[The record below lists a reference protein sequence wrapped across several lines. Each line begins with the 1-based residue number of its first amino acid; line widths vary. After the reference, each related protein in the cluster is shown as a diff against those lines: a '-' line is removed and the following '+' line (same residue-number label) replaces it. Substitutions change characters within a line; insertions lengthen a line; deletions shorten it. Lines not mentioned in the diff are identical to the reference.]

1 MVFKMQ
7 LIGKVKFFDKK
18 KGFGFVTVGNQDYFA
33 HIKAVK
39 TGEKDLI
46 EGQQVQF
53 IPSEGT
59 KGPIAR
65 EIHTIEPDGNT
76 L

>member
-1 MVFKMQ
+1 MTI
-7 LIGKVKFFDKK
+7 LRGTVKWFNEK
-18 KGFGFVTVGNQDYFA
+18 KGFGFVTVNGQDYFA

-39 TGEKDLI
+39 SGEKTLVD
-46 EGQQVQF
+46 GQHVEF
-53 IPSEGT
+53 TVVAGN
-59 KGPIAR
+59 KGPMAC